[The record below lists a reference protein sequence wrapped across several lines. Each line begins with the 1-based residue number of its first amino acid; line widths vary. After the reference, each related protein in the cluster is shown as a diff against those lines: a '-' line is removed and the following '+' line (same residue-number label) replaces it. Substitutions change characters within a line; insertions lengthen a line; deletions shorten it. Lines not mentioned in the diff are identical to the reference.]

1 MLKVWAI
8 KMNKTMYWS
17 GFSRETTS
25 KFLIYYKELV
35 HAIAEAEK
43 SHNLPSATWRLWKAS
58 DIVESKSD
66 SLRTR
71 GADGVI
77 PSLRAED

>member
-1 MLKVWAI
+1 M
-8 KMNKTMYWS
+8 
-17 GFSRETTS
+17 
-25 KFLIYYKELV
+25 IYYDELV
-35 HAIAEAEK
+35 HAIAKAEK
-43 SHNLPSATWRLWKAS
+43 SHNLPSATWRLRKAR

-71 GADGVI
+71 GADGII